1 MDEAD
6 PEATAPR
13 RNILVLAQWDGTDFC
28 GWQQQAGA
36 RTVQSELTAAVE
48 RMVHH
53 PVTLFASS
61 RTDSG
66 VHAEGMPVN
75 FETTRPIP
83 AENFLKG
90 LNTFLPSDLSVVEA
104 RELPLGWR
112 SREMAVAKTYTYRLQ
127 LGPRRAL
134 TDRYAWALKRDRID
148 LDAMREAATHLLGEH
163 DFAAFRS
170 AQCDAHTTRRHL
182 HSLDIL
188 GPDVTGLVSLVVTG
202 NAFLRNMVR
211 ILAGT
216 LVEVGLSRHAPSWVQ
231 DVREGLDRTRSGMTA
246 PARGLTLTK
255 VHFEGYP
262 RLGKRSPA
270 PQTPDVDESPS
281 EARPSA

>member
-1 MDEAD
+1 MDEAS
-6 PEATAPR
+6 PEATPPV

-36 RTVQSELTAAVE
+36 RTVQRELTAAVE

-66 VHAEGMPVN
+66 VHSEGMPVN
-75 FETTRPIP
+75 FETTRAIP
-83 AENFLKG
+83 ADNFING
-90 LNTFLPSDLSVVEA
+90 LNTFLPTDLSVVEA
-104 RELPLGWR
+104 RDLPFGWR
-112 SREMAVAKTYTYRLQ
+112 SREMAVAKTYTYRVQ

-134 TDRYAWALKRDRID
+134 TDRFAWAVKRDRLD
-148 LDAMREAATHLLGEH
+148 LDAMREAAIHLLGEH

-182 HSLDIL
+182 HSLDVL
-188 GPDVTGLVSLVVTG
+188 GPDASGLISLVVTG

-216 LVEVGLSRHAPSWVQ
+216 LVEVGLLRHPPSWVR
-231 DVREGLDRTRSGMTA
+231 DVRDGLDRTRSGMTA
-246 PARGLTLTK
+246 PSRGLTLTK

-262 RLGKRSPA
+262 RLGKRAPA
-270 PQTPDVDESPS
+270 PPAPVDGESPN
-281 EARPSA
+281 EARPSS